1 MSINYLCPLIPHA
14 VYKPWGGYR
23 LAQLKGLDESKNG
36 EKLGETWE
44 VSRLKEGLSV
54 DQKNNPLSY
63 FSQEELPYLIKF
75 IDTQLPLSVQ
85 VHPHDKYA
93 ARYENSQ
100 GKTECWIILDA
111 QDGAG
116 LYLGFKPNVRED
128 EFFRDVSSGV
138 DLTKYLQF
146 HEVKTGDFFF
156 VPAGS
161 VHAIGANITLA
172 EIQQSSGVTYRVWD
186 WNRLDEQGRSRELHI
201 EQAKAVLNFSPDGNS
216 IEKFQLKNIFSSGEK
231 DVIDHPQ
238 FRVSYFAL
246 SCLIDRIGIEQRV
259 CSVMNLDLPLQVKS
273 GDDVLELAPYECC
286 LIKNGASLHI
296 HGGKFLV
303 IE

>member
-1 MSINYLCPLIPHA
+1 MSINYLSPLIPHA
-14 VYKPWGGYR
+14 VYKPWGGSR
-23 LAQLKGLDESKNG
+23 LAKLKGINESKND

-44 VSRLKEGLSV
+44 VSRLEEGLSL
-54 DQKNNPLSY
+54 DQNKNSLSY
-63 FSQEELPYLIKF
+63 FTQEELPYLVKF

-100 GKTECWIILDA
+100 GKTECWVILDSKE
-111 QDGAG
+111 GAG
-116 LYLGFKPNVRED
+116 IYLGFKPDVTEED
-128 EFFRDVSSGV
+128 FFRDVASGA

-146 HEVKTGDFFF
+146 HQVKAGDFFF

-161 VHAIGANITLA
+161 VHAIGADITLA

-186 WNRLDEQGRSRELHI
+186 WNRVDEQGRSRELHI

-216 IEKFQLKNIFSSGEK
+216 PEKFQLKNIFMTGEK
-231 DVIDHPQ
+231 EVINHPQ
-238 FRVSYFAL
+238 FCVSYYNF
-246 SCLIDRIGIEQRV
+246 SCSIDRVGIEQRV
-259 CSVMNLDLPLQVKS
+259 TSVMNLDKPIRIKN
-273 GDDVLELAPYECC
+273 DDSEIQLAPYECC
-286 LIKNGASLHI
+286 LVKNGSSLDI
-296 HGGKFLV
+296 QGGKFLV